1 MKNLKTALAVLL
13 LSGLALPASAG
24 FSGPSKNNAATV
36 AEAKEMPDESY
47 VVLHGYIESSLGSE
61 EYMFKDDSGS
71 IKIEIDDD
79 DWNGLTVGPDD
90 KVEIQ
95 GEVDTHMVKP
105 TDIEVDIIRLV
116 K

>member
-47 VVLHGYIESSLGSE
+47 VVL
-61 EYMFKDDSGS
+61 
-71 IKIEIDDD
+71 
-79 DWNGLTVGPDD
+79 
-90 KVEIQ
+90 
-95 GEVDTHMVKP
+95 
-105 TDIEVDIIRLV
+105 
-116 K
+116 

>member
-47 VVLHGYIESSLGSE
+47 VVCRDISKAVSAARNICSK
-61 EYMFKDDSGS
+61 MTAVQSKS
-71 IKIEIDDD
+71 K
-79 DWNGLTVGPDD
+79 LTTTIG
-90 KVEIQ
+90 
-95 GEVDTHMVKP
+95 TA
-105 TDIEVDIIRLV
+105 
-116 K
+116 